1 MCLITKYFFPKI
13 SFRKI
18 QIYKVVILKDN
29 GDLRTP
35 YQNTKLMKRAKGIF
49 FFPEKYCDDYFIY
62 GGMIHAFVSR
72 YDALDEKQYIV
83 DNRKISDQNV
93 KIIIGYIPP
102 FTRYYISEDGVEIC
116 AKRMK
121 YEISD

>member
-1 MCLITKYFFPKI
+1 MCLITKHFFPKI

-18 QIYKVVILKDN
+18 QIFKVVILKNN
-29 GDLRTP
+29 GDFRTP
-35 YQNTKLMKRAKGIF
+35 YQDTELLERAKGLF
-49 FFPEKYCDDYFIY
+49 FFPEKYGDNYFIY

-83 DNRKISDQNV
+83 NNRKISDQNV